1 MKASRRVCEG
11 RQRAKEDSGSLH
23 SFCWASL
30 LYLTTGGPQ
39 VLLIHFTGRT
49 VLLLF
54 LSITCQS
61 TSQAQVTVLGCLRRP
76 PSRTQSKEGEQ
87 SGTHPKNSKR
97 LKKLLHSQISAASSH
112 TTRREH
118 PVHAQQPHRDENRFR
133 GASQYQDL
141 GARQVLQGLVR
152 RQEAQALSHGHRRR
166 RHGRRG
172 GGAAPLVALVL
183 ITGGV
188 GSFTCSGWDSDSP
201 AQRLRPVNIVRGRR
215 HRRGDRSTSLLP
227 HRQGRKGLHRRT
239 PGLIGSMILRCL
251 LTLGFTDVY
260 LPRVARKDYQ
270 CIQGGERVQ
279 KGSSDPSLFSA
290 PISNDS

>member
-23 SFCWASL
+23 SFCWSSL

-61 TSQAQVTVLGCLRRP
+61 TSQAQVTVKAVSGDRP
-76 PSRTQSKEGEQ
+76 PAPSQKRESKVGPTPKIANVSRSFCILRSPPRPHTQPVGSIRF
-87 SGTHPKNSKR
+87 TLNN
-97 LKKLLHSQISAASSH
+97 L
-112 TTRREH
+112 TRCCW
-118 PVHAQQPHRDENRFR
+118 DENHFR

-141 GARQVLQGLVR
+141 GARHVLQGLVR

-188 GSFTCSGWDSDSP
+188 GSFTCPGWDSDSP

-227 HRQGRKGLHRRT
+227 HRQGRRSSSPNTGPHRLYDPPLSPHPRLHRCVSTTCCEER
-239 PGLIGSMILRCL
+239 LSM
-251 LTLGFTDVY
+251 Y
-260 LPRVARKDYQ
+260 PRWREST
-270 CIQGGERVQ
+270 ERE
-279 KGSSDPSLFSA
+279 L
-290 PISNDS
+290 